1 MPGVKGM
8 HHKTGRTNAVRR
20 QIWQSIRILR
30 RFTLPDIL
38 RTLPGKAEY
47 ANVRKFVASLERHG
61 YVRKTGRYTSGR
73 AGEYQLYSL
82 VVDAGPEYPTVCTAC
97 GRTLAQACKETEK
110 ERETGAETAC
120 AAGGAS

>member
-8 HHKTGRTNAVRR
+8 HHKTGRIKAVRR
-20 QIWQSIRILR
+20 QVWQSIRILR
-30 RFTLPDIL
+30 RFTLPDIM
-38 RTLPGKAEY
+38 RTIPGGVEY

-61 YVRKTGRYTSGR
+61 YVRKTGRYTGGR

-82 VVDAGPEYPTVCTAC
+82 VVDAGPEYPTVCAEC
-97 GRTLAQACKETEK
+97 GRTLAQPCTEKEK
-110 ERETGAETAC
+110 EREKEKAR